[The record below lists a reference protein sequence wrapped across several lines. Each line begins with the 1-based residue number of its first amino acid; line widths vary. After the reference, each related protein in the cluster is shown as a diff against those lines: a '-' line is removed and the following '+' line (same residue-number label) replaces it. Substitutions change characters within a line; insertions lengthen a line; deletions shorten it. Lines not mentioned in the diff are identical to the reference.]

1 MKSENS
7 LIHKKNSKRIKELNI
22 MPYTI
27 KLSKENIGR
36 TLFDVTCSKIFF
48 DPPPRVMKLRA
59 KINKQDLIKL
69 TNLCTAKEIINKNE
83 KTTQKIRENI

>member
-1 MKSENS
+1 MALGKPDSYKCKQMKSENS

-48 DPPPRVMKLRA
+48 DPPPRVMK
-59 KINKQDLIKL
+59 
-69 TNLCTAKEIINKNE
+69 IIG
-83 KTTQKIRENI
+83 T